1 MVYDELWYSILLV
14 LFFSSRRRH
23 TICALVTGVQT
34 CALPISPLSFEDA
47 DPGDARLDR
56 GRVERAERRGD
67 ILGAVTVDLAD
78 EAQRQVQLLV
88 ALPARRRHPVH
99 RRDQRGAA
107 GTRRAQGDEHAEAG
121 PDDAQPGRE
130 SAGEGKRGSR

>member
-1 MVYDELWYSILLV
+1 M
-14 LFFSSRRRH
+14 R
-23 TICALVTGVQT
+23 
-34 CALPISPLSFEDA
+34 PPLSFEDA

-88 ALPARRRHPVH
+88 ALPARRRDPVH
-99 RRDQRGAA
+99 RRDQRGAD
-107 GTRRAQGDEHAEAG
+107 GTRRSEEHTSELQSLMRISYAVFCLKKKK
-121 PDDAQPGRE
+121 QPI
-130 SAGEGKRGSR
+130 S